1 MNMLISNFLLLSN
14 LTCFSNFLLDVRI
27 KNKYI
32 FSLFF
37 ILVVMLLTN
46 MNYTNFGL
54 MGTIIM
60 SLFYTMFIFIFF
72 DGTRYK
78 KALITI
84 LFILTISIS
93 EIFTAN
99 LMNSIFNLDPNHINE
114 ITYMFAL
121 IISNLV
127 TFIILYIMSKL
138 IRKEVME
145 KHPKFAWL
153 CLALP
158 MTTILFLCNLTNYFS
173 TFRDNILTLVIILG
187 LIISNIIYL
196 VTLTSEIKRME
207 LDNEIKQMRLKY
219 DSLNTQYNTNFY
231 FLHDTI
237 RKLTKMGYKI
247 DENNFTEFKREIMD
261 LNGNLIKSFNTINSN
276 SEMLNILLNYWISD
290 INKYNITVK
299 TVMEYNDFKFI
310 SLEDQQYIFSELL
323 RISLDSCKNSN
334 CTTPRITIKTKKVYN
349 QITISCLFSY
359 STSTCL
365 DLKGLQKVLVKY
377 NGKIM
382 EEVSSHNGL
391 NYFDLLIVFFY

>member
-1 MNMLISNFLLLSN
+1 MNIFMANLLLLSN
-14 LTCFSNFLLDVRI
+14 LTFFSNSLLVNKLKNRYAFFLVFVLIVV
-27 KNKYI
+27 
-32 FSLFF
+32 
-37 ILVVMLLTN
+37 ILSFV
-46 MNYTNFGL
+46 NYTNFYVL
-54 MGTIIM
+54 GTSIM
-60 SLFYTMFIFIFF
+60 TLFYTMFIFIFF

-114 ITYMFAL
+114 VKYMFAL
-121 IISNLV
+121 IISNLA
-127 TFIILYIMSKL
+127 TFIILYNMSKL

-187 LIISNIIYL
+187 LIISNIISL
-196 VTLTSEIKRME
+196 VTLTSEIRRME

-219 DSLNTQYNTNFY
+219 DSLTEQYNTNFY

-290 INKYNITVK
+290 INKYNITIK
-299 TVMEYNDFKFI
+299 TVIEYNDFKFI

-323 RISLDSCKNSN
+323 RISLDSCKTSK

-359 STSTCL
+359 STSTSL
-365 DLKGLQKVLVKY
+365 DLKGLQKVLAKY
-377 NGKIM
+377 NGKIL

-391 NYFDLLIVFFY
+391 NYSDLLIVFFH